1 MKEKRLLIVMGSMGR
16 GGAEKVISNVSEYFA
31 NKGWKVWIALLLF
44 NKVDYVLHKG
54 VQIVD
59 LSGATQSR
67 LKRLPYWIKSIRKL
81 IKQVKPDTIL
91 SFAARINV
99 ITLISTLGLKKKVV
113 VSERN
118 DPFCDGRSKGVDLLT
133 NWLYP
138 KAHSVVFQT
147 KRSTT
152 YFKGLNNSCI
162 IPNPVSIQC
171 GAEEAV
177 PGKIVTVGRLMP
189 QKNQKM
195 LISAFAEV
203 NKKFPYSELHVYGE
217 GELRGELE
225 EQINSLGLS
234 NKVFLQGNVL
244 ELHKRISDAAIFVL
258 PSDYE
263 GLSNAL
269 LEAMMMGLPCISTD
283 CAGSDEYITDG
294 ENGLLTSVG
303 NEAQMI
309 SAMTR
314 LLENP
319 EEAKVFGERAAKTA
333 EGLQKDIIMEKWYS
347 VME

>member
-1 MKEKRLLIVMGSMGR
+1 MIVMGSMGR

-31 NKGWKVWIALLLF
+31 NRGWKVWIALLLF
-44 NKVDYVLHKG
+44 NNVDYVLHKD

-59 LSGATQSR
+59 LSGSTQSR
-67 LKRLPYWIKSIRKL
+67 LKRLPYWLKSIRKL
-81 IKQVKPDTIL
+81 TKEIKPDTIL

-99 ITLISTLGLKKKVV
+99 ITLLANLGLKTKTV

-152 YFKGLNNSCI
+152 YFKNLNNSCI
-162 IPNPVSIQC
+162 IPNPVSVQC
-171 GAEEAV
+171 MAGQAV
-177 PGKIVTVGRLMP
+177 PGKIVTVGRLTA

-203 NKKFPYSELHVYGE
+203 NKQFPYTELHVYGE
-217 GELRGELE
+217 GELREELTQ
-225 EQINSLGLS
+225 QIKQLGLS
-234 NKVFLQGNVL
+234 DKVFLQGNVL
-244 ELHKRISDAAIFVL
+244 ELHGKISDAAIFVL

-303 NEAQMI
+303 NQSQMTDAI
-309 SAMTR
+309 IR
-314 LLENP
+314 LLKNP
-319 EEAKVFGERAAKTA
+319 DEAESFGKRAAKTA

-347 VME
+347 VIS